1 MTTMNSDTAISDLIG
16 VMVLIAVFM
25 TVAAILAVA
34 LLSAPP
40 GDAPP
45 AMIARSVT
53 AEGGSLSISH
63 EGGDSLVRGHF
74 KILVDGVDHTKDF
87 SLIDASTGDQSSN
100 PEWTT
105 WEIGQVLVLAPS
117 ADVTISSKS
126 HIQIVGEG
134 VSRTGSDWLLHEIGA
149 VTPTP
154 TATVTPTPTA
164 TVTPT
169 PTATVTPT
177 PTATVTPTPTAT
189 VTPTPTRHN
198 TLLNTAEGKPGS
210 LTPGGYLTFQVT
222 GLYSHITIG
231 GTRYDLEIGDTVK
244 LVIETKGEGKIYV
257 SGPQISTFAYDD
269 VTLYINGHLKRN
281 GRIVEGSEGIYI
293 SGHNNL
299 ISTLTLD
306 VPPINAWTEFKV
318 NGIHIIDHVNDSRKI
333 TLNNLMPGTDGGMNL
348 NNGQNKVY
356 FVGSIISYTLG

>member
-1 MTTMNSDTAISDLIG
+1 
-16 VMVLIAVFM
+16 
-25 TVAAILAVA
+25 
-34 LLSAPP
+34 
-40 GDAPP
+40 
-45 AMIARSVT
+45 
-53 AEGGSLSISH
+53 
-63 EGGDSLVRGHF
+63 
-74 KILVDGVDHTKDF
+74 
-87 SLIDASTGDQSSN
+87 
-100 PEWTT
+100 
-105 WEIGQVLVLAPS
+105 
-117 ADVTISSKS
+117 
-126 HIQIVGEG
+126 
-134 VSRTGSDWLLHEIGA
+134 
-149 VTPTP
+149 
-154 TATVTPTPTA
+154 
-164 TVTPT
+164 
-169 PTATVTPT
+169 
-177 PTATVTPTPTAT
+177 
-189 VTPTPTRHN
+189 
-198 TLLNTAEGKPGS
+198 
-210 LTPGGYLTFQVT
+210 VT

>member
-1 MTTMNSDTAISDLIG
+1 MNSDTAISDLIG

-149 VTPTP
+149 
-154 TATVTPTPTA
+154 
-164 TVTPT
+164 
-169 PTATVTPT
+169 
-177 PTATVTPTPTAT
+177 VTPTPTAT

>member
-149 VTPTP
+149 
-154 TATVTPTPTA
+154 
-164 TVTPT
+164 
-169 PTATVTPT
+169 
-177 PTATVTPTPTAT
+177 VTPTPTAT